1 MPDIP
6 TVSENVRHFLA
17 DCRTKCPTSP
27 AGRKKTLNCRRK
39 CRNEKGKYRCLRP
52 LRAKFNPEFLTAK
65 QRNNHAISAVR
76 GTCGILAQKV
86 QSKLSPLMS
95 QSVKISRP
103 RIDIFGN
110 PRTYNVREN
119 VLPYRNLF
127 IRRVGRQRFQH
138 YMSLI
143 GIFEGI
149 FMKTID
155 YHIQKRLNVT

>member
-6 TVSENVRHFLA
+6 TVSENVRHFFA
-17 DCRTKCPTSP
+17 DYRTKCPTNP
-27 AGRKKTLNCRRK
+27 AGRKQTLNCRRK
-39 CRNEKGKYRCLRP
+39 CRNEKRKYRGLRP
-52 LRAKFNPEFLTAK
+52 LQAKISPEFPTAK
-65 QRNNHAISAVR
+65 QRNNLAISAVR

-119 VLPYRNLF
+119 VLPYRKLF

-149 FMKTID
+149 FMKTIV